1 MNQIVFAAGVL
12 LFPAVCTTLGAAG
25 VFLLRRSAA
34 PRTQRVLSGMA
45 AGIMLAASV
54 WSLLLPAIERTRELG
69 VAAWVPPSAG
79 LVLQAFLPRVHL
91 LRCRN
96 IKWAKE
102 ECVLNQIVF
111 AAGVLLFPAV
121 CTTLGAAGVF
131 LLRRSAAPR
140 TQRVLSGMAAGIM
153 LAASVWSLLLP
164 AIERTRE
171 LGVAAWVP
179 PSAGLVLGAA
189 GLLRL
194 ESMAGQL
201 LQRGKS
207 RMVLAVTLHNLP
219 EGMVV
224 GLAAALALSGEPDAV
239 SGALA
244 LSLGIG
250 LQNIPEGAAV
260 SLPLAHSG
268 RTRLQ
273 AFGAGAASGLVEP
286 LGALAAF
293 ALAGWVQAALPWLMS
308 AAAGCMVCV
317 TAQEM
322 IPEAVE
328 QDEPA
333 GVVSIVL
340 GFALMMAL
348 DVAL

>member
-1 MNQIVFAAGVL
+1 M
-12 LFPAVCTTLGAAG
+12 
-25 VFLLRRSAA
+25 
-34 PRTQRVLSGMA
+34 
-45 AGIMLAASV
+45 
-54 WSLLLPAIERTRELG
+54 
-69 VAAWVPPSAG
+69 
-79 LVLQAFLPRVHL
+79 
-91 LRCRN
+91 
-96 IKWAKE
+96 
-102 ECVLNQIVF
+102 NQIVF

-224 GLAAALALSGEPDAV
+224 
-239 SGALA
+239 
-244 LSLGIG
+244 
-250 LQNIPEGAAV
+250 
-260 SLPLAHSG
+260 
-268 RTRLQ
+268 
-273 AFGAGAASGLVEP
+273 EP

>member
-1 MNQIVFAAGVL
+1 M
-12 LFPAVCTTLGAAG
+12 
-25 VFLLRRSAA
+25 
-34 PRTQRVLSGMA
+34 
-45 AGIMLAASV
+45 
-54 WSLLLPAIERTRELG
+54 
-69 VAAWVPPSAG
+69 
-79 LVLQAFLPRVHL
+79 
-91 LRCRN
+91 
-96 IKWAKE
+96 
-102 ECVLNQIVF
+102 NQIVF

-260 SLPLAHSG
+260 SLP
-268 RTRLQ
+268 
-273 AFGAGAASGLVEP
+273 AFRAGAASGLVEP

-340 GFALMMAL
+340 RFALMMAL

>member
-1 MNQIVFAAGVL
+1 MKKS
-12 LFPAVCTTLGAAG
+12 
-25 VFLLRRSAA
+25 LR
-34 PRTQRVLSGMA
+34 GN
-45 AGIMLAASV
+45 
-54 WSLLLPAIERTRELG
+54 
-69 VAAWVPPSAG
+69 
-79 LVLQAFLPRVHL
+79 LQAFLPRVHL

-96 IKWAKE
+96 IKWAKG

-260 SLPLAHSG
+260 SLPQRRQKNPARRAQCRRQPAAGAQRPHPPAGVRGRGGIRSGGAAGRVGGIRIGRVGAGGTALAHECGGRLHGVRDGAGDDPGGRGAG
-268 RTRLQ
+268 RTRR
-273 AFGAGAASGLVEP
+273 GGEHR
-286 LGALAAF
+286 
-293 ALAGWVQAALPWLMS
+293 
-308 AAAGCMVCV
+308 
-317 TAQEM
+317 
-322 IPEAVE
+322 
-328 QDEPA
+328 A
-333 GVVSIVL
+333 GVCPDDGTGRGTVKKSYRNKIQSAGHRTEMLATGTGSSCTAVNE
-340 GFALMMAL
+340 
-348 DVAL
+348 

>member
-54 WSLLLPAIERTRELG
+54 WSLLLPAIQRAEEGLLP
-69 VAAWVPPSAG
+69 AWLPPTAG
-79 LVLQAFLPRVHL
+79 LV
-91 LRCRN
+91 
-96 IKWAKE
+96 I
-102 ECVLNQIVF
+102 
-111 AAGVLLFPAV
+111 GAV
-121 CTTLGAAGVF
+121 
-131 LLRRSAAPR
+131 
-140 TQRVLSGMAAGIM
+140 
-153 LAASVWSLLLP
+153 
-164 AIERTRE
+164 
-171 LGVAAWVP
+171 
-179 PSAGLVLGAA
+179 

-194 ESMAGQL
+194 EQAAGTL
-201 LQRGKS
+201 LTGAGAGHCG

>member
-1 MNQIVFAAGVL
+1 MREELFHIIFGILIPFLGTTIGAGSVFFVKNEIKPVIQKL
-12 LFPAVCTTLGAAG
+12 LLGFA
-25 VFLLRRSAA
+25 S
-34 PRTQRVLSGMA
+34 
-45 AGIMLAASV
+45 GIMVAASV
-54 WSLLLPAIERTRELG
+54 WSLLIPAMEMCEPAGKLAF
-69 VAAWVPPSAG
+69 VPAAAG
-79 LVLQAFLPRVHL
+79 FS
-91 LRCRN
+91 
-96 IKWAKE
+96 IG
-102 ECVLNQIVF
+102 IVF
-111 AAGVLLFPAV
+111 LWVLDKLIPHLHMGSDTPEGPKSNLKK
-121 CTTLGAAGVF
+121 TTMLVF
-131 LLRRSAAPR
+131 
-140 TQRVLSGMAAGIM
+140 
-153 LAASVWSLLLP
+153 
-164 AIERTRE
+164 
-171 LGVAAWVP
+171 
-179 PSAGLVLGAA
+179 
-189 GLLRL
+189 
-194 ESMAGQL
+194 
-201 LQRGKS
+201 
-207 RMVLAVTLHNLP
+207 AVTLHNLP

>member
-1 MNQIVFAAGVL
+1 MKKS
-12 LFPAVCTTLGAAG
+12 
-25 VFLLRRSAA
+25 LR
-34 PRTQRVLSGMA
+34 
-45 AGIMLAASV
+45 
-54 WSLLLPAIERTRELG
+54 EN
-69 VAAWVPPSAG
+69 
-79 LVLQAFLPRVHL
+79 LQAFLLRVHL

-96 IKWAKE
+96 IKRAKG

-131 LLRRSAAPR
+131 LLCRSAAPR
-140 TQRVLSGMAAGIM
+140 TQRVLSGTAGIM

>member
-45 AGIMLAASV
+45 AGIM
-54 WSLLLPAIERTRELG
+54 
-69 VAAWVPPSAG
+69 
-79 LVLQAFLPRVHL
+79 
-91 LRCRN
+91 
-96 IKWAKE
+96 
-102 ECVLNQIVF
+102 
-111 AAGVLLFPAV
+111 
-121 CTTLGAAGVF
+121 
-131 LLRRSAAPR
+131 
-140 TQRVLSGMAAGIM
+140 
-153 LAASVWSLLLP
+153 
-164 AIERTRE
+164 
-171 LGVAAWVP
+171 
-179 PSAGLVLGAA
+179 
-189 GLLRL
+189 
-194 ESMAGQL
+194 
-201 LQRGKS
+201 
-207 RMVLAVTLHNLP
+207 
-219 EGMVV
+219 
-224 GLAAALALSGEPDAV
+224 
-239 SGALA
+239 
-244 LSLGIG
+244 
-250 LQNIPEGAAV
+250 
-260 SLPLAHSG
+260 
-268 RTRLQ
+268 
-273 AFGAGAASGLVEP
+273 
-286 LGALAAF
+286 LAAF

>member
-1 MNQIVFAAGVL
+1 MLQSLGWAALGTGFTFLMTALGAAMVFFFAGEPRPHFQKTLLGFAAGVM
-12 LFPAVCTTLGAAG
+12 T
-25 VFLLRRSAA
+25 
-34 PRTQRVLSGMA
+34 
-45 AGIMLAASV
+45 
-54 WSLLLPAIERTRELG
+54 
-69 VAAWVPPSAG
+69 
-79 LVLQAFLPRVHL
+79 
-91 LRCRN
+91 
-96 IKWAKE
+96 
-102 ECVLNQIVF
+102 
-111 AAGVLLFPAV
+111 
-121 CTTLGAAGVF
+121 
-131 LLRRSAAPR
+131 
-140 TQRVLSGMAAGIM
+140 
-153 LAASVWSLLLP
+153 AASVWSLLLP

-244 LSLGIG
+244 LALGIG